1 MCSIALRPFWAEID
15 LDRLAGNIRQ
25 IRDYVGEGVEIMA
38 VVKADA
44 YGIGCAGI
52 METLLENGI
61 SRLGVGIFD
70 EGLQLRKSG
79 VELPILV
86 FGYTPFEYSELLVE
100 NDLAQTV
107 YCVEQAEALS
117 AAAERLNRRA
127 RIHIKLDT
135 GMGRLGFPP
144 TGESIRAVRTI
155 AALPGLEVEGIYTHC
170 PFTNERGGE
179 GAAFTGRQFREFR
192 RFVATLER
200 KGLFIPLQH
209 VCNSLGL
216 INYPEM
222 HLNMVRAGIILYGC
236 SYPYLQNLLPV
247 QPVLSLKARIGFVK
261 KVGPG
266 RNISYGGLFTTRKD
280 TIVAT
285 LPLGYGD
292 GYSRLLS
299 NKAAVLVNGRRAPVI
314 GTICMDQC
322 MIDVSNVPGEV
333 KIGDEAV
340 LLGRQGEEEISIEEL
355 SELICGFINYE
366 YMVLLARRVPR
377 VYRRGGKIVRAV
389 NYLLGD

>member
-1 MCSIALRPFWAEID
+1 MGGVPLRPFWAEID

-25 IRDYVGEGVEIMA
+25 IKDCVGENVEIMA

-61 SRLGVGIFD
+61 NRLGVGILD

-79 VELPILV
+79 VKMPILV
-86 FGYTPFEYSELLVE
+86 FGYTPFEYSELLVKH
-100 NDLAQTV
+100 DLAQTV
-107 YCVEQAEALS
+107 YCVEQAAALS
-117 AAAERLNRRA
+117 TAAERLNKRA

-144 TGESIRAVRTI
+144 TGGSIRAVRTI

-170 PFTNERGGE
+170 PFTNERSGD

-200 KGLFIPLQH
+200 KGLNIPLQH

-236 SYPYLQNLLPV
+236 TYPFLQNRLPL

-261 KVGPG
+261 KVGPN
-266 RNISYGGLFTTRKD
+266 RNISYGGLFTTRKE
-280 TIVAT
+280 TTVAT

-292 GYSRLLS
+292 GYNRLLS
-299 NKAAVLVNGRRAPVI
+299 NKAAVLVNGRRTPVI

-322 MIDVSNVPGEV
+322 MIDVSGVVGEV
-333 KIGDEAV
+333 KLGDEVV
-340 LLGRQGEEEISIEEL
+340 LLGRQGEEEITIEEL
-355 SELICGFINYE
+355 SQLICGFINYE

-377 VYRRGGKIVRAV
+377 VYRQGGKIVRVV